1 MSRLVGNDHAVFV
14 LRNEVNNPLLF
25 APQIIVRGFVRDYEE
40 PARSVPL
47 FPETLIIARVV
58 REVIL
63 PTFKGLSPAH
73 LNDMSLEIKA
83 ASLDNKRDKSR
94 PRHCQSTRVLAI
106 ARDP

>member
-1 MSRLVGNDHAVFV
+1 MSRLVGNDHAVFA

-73 LNDMSLEIKA
+73 LNDMSLEIKRQVLIISVISRDLVI
-83 ASLDNKRDKSR
+83 ASQRGF
-94 PRHCQSTRVLAI
+94 
-106 ARDP
+106 

>member
-1 MSRLVGNDHAVFV
+1 VSRLVGNDHAVFV

-73 LNDMSLEIKA
+73 LNDMSLEIERQVLVVSVIGRDLVI
-83 ASLDNKRDKSR
+83 ASQRGF
-94 PRHCQSTRVLAI
+94 
-106 ARDP
+106 